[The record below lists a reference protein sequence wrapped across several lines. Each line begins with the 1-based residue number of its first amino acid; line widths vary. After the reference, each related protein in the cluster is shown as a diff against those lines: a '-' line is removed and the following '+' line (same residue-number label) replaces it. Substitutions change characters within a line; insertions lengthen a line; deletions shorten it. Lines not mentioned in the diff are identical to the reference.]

1 MVLLRHT
8 SGLVHKSGYN
18 SVMIIDQQVYN
29 GDLIHDRFAYKF
41 FRKEVSPYG
50 NIVAFRAPMYVSDN
64 LIDLED
70 TLANDYIYSEDA
82 INFCWEIPNLCPLG
96 AVSFQRLFNT
106 TIAGMLGQLIQKPIN
121 MDGDDIMVTDEFH
134 GSDNKK
140 RSEGKVSVSITYSK
154 ENIALGHTGINVN
167 AGKKAP
173 GFAYSSNM
181 SDSQVKA
188 FMEAVVKAFELEV
201 KDQWIATT
209 KIIS

>member
-1 MVLLRHT
+1 
-8 SGLVHKSGYN
+8 
-18 SVMIIDQQVYN
+18 MIIDQQVYN

-70 TLANDYIYSEDA
+70 TLANDYIFSEDA

-96 AVSFQRLFNT
+96 AVAFQRLFNT
-106 TIAGMLGQLIQKPIN
+106 TIAGMLGQLIQRPIN
-121 MDGDDIMVTDEFH
+121 MDGDDIMVSDEFI
-134 GSDNKK
+134 GSDSKK

-154 ENIALGHTGINVN
+154 EDIALGHTGINVQ

-173 GFAYSSNM
+173 GFAYSSNLN
-181 SDSQVKA
+181 DSQIEA
-188 FMEAVVKAFELEV
+188 FMDAVIKAFELEV

>member
-1 MVLLRHT
+1 
-8 SGLVHKSGYN
+8 
-18 SVMIIDQQVYN
+18 MIIDQQVYN

-70 TLANDYIYSEDA
+70 TLANDYIFSEDA

-96 AVSFQRLFNT
+96 AVAFQRLFNT
-106 TIAGMLGQLIQKPIN
+106 TVAGMLGQLIQKPIN
-121 MDGDDIMVTDEFH
+121 MDGDDIMVSDEFI
-134 GSDNKK
+134 GSDSKK

-154 ENIALGHTGINVN
+154 EGIALGHTGINVQ

-173 GFAYSSNM
+173 GFAYSSNLN
-181 SDSQVKA
+181 DAQIEA
-188 FMEAVVKAFELEV
+188 FMDAVIKAFELEV

>member
-1 MVLLRHT
+1 
-8 SGLVHKSGYN
+8 
-18 SVMIIDQQVYN
+18 MIIDQQVYN

-70 TLANDYIYSEDA
+70 TLANDYIFSEDA

-96 AVSFQRLFNT
+96 AVAFQRLFNT

-121 MDGDDIMVTDEFH
+121 MDGDDIMVADEFI
-134 GSDNKK
+134 GSDSKK

-154 ENIALGHTGINVN
+154 EGIALGHTGINVQ

-173 GFAYSSNM
+173 GFAYSSNLN
-181 SDSQVKA
+181 DAQIEA
-188 FMEAVVKAFELEV
+188 FMDAVIKAFELEV